1 MSDSP
6 KPPPSF
12 LAQGVQGELIP
23 LEDLPD
29 SFYASEESG
38 LNAAAPRYTASRFFV
53 KRPQDYQL
61 CVAFLAAGMG
71 LLKIAR
77 ILKVHHMTVAAVRD
91 IEAAQIDIQK
101 ERIKRNIRT
110 AIDIAA
116 ERLPDIM
123 AKLSDA
129 QVPIST
135 AVLIDKLAQLEG
147 EPTSRV
153 EVTVKGHLTAEAV
166 RASLAAFPEAIEVE
180 ASPMGSHAG
189 EAAQKGALPAPS
201 DAADQADDTP
211 PDQRPV

>member
-12 LAQGVQGELIP
+12 LAQGIQGDLIP

-29 SFYASEESG
+29 SFYEGEESG
-38 LNAAAPRYTASRFFV
+38 LNASAPRYTASRFFV

-61 CVAFLAAGMG
+61 CVAFLAAGTG

-91 IEAAQIDIQK
+91 IEGAEIDIQK

-110 AIDIAA
+110 AIDVAA

-129 QVPIST
+129 AVPIST

-153 EVTVKGHLTAEAV
+153 EVTIKGHLTHEALI
-166 RASLAAFPEAIEVE
+166 ASLDQFPEAIEVE
-180 ASPMGSHAG
+180 VTEVSPMVLRG
-189 EAAQKGALPAPS
+189 ETSQQKGTSAPAPE
-201 DAADQADDTP
+201 APNPAPGEPAK
-211 PDQRPV
+211 